1 MTSAGRCGQGLN
13 LSIGYLTKSKSGD
26 GPPAYAKAYW
36 FIGLVGLTGG
46 FATVLTNSMG
56 PMLDIYLLT
65 QQLEPFVQIGTRA
78 AFFTL
83 VNTIKLVLFLWSG
96 MLSPQLLVLGA
107 GLGAAVGVADGR
119 SDGRAVGCSPRGPPY
134 PRSWIQMTLEM

>member
-1 MTSAGRCGQGLN
+1 
-13 LSIGYLTKSKSGD
+13 
-26 GPPAYAKAYW
+26 
-36 FIGLVGLTGG
+36 
-46 FATVLTNSMG
+46 MG

-96 MLSPQLLVLGA
+96 MLSPQLLVLGVFARPSVA
-107 GLGAAVGVADGR
+107 GVIA
-119 SDGRAVGCSPRGPPY
+119 CEK
-134 PRSWIQMTLEM
+134 TT